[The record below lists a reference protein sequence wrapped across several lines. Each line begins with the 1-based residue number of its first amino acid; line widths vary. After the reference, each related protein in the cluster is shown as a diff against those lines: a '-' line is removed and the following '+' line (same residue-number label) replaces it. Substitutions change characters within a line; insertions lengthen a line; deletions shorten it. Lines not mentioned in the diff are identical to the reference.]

1 MLKNKKIYIYAVFSK
16 SLSHD
21 FSNKKSFQIKKKMP
35 SSVSIL
41 CQIKSKKL
49 DGGFINGMAIYM
61 DSQEMSKD
69 FHYGFYKKQISP
81 CLHDLEIGDYVLMC
95 GKCVFDKE

>member
-1 MLKNKKIYIYAVFSK
+1 
-16 SLSHD
+16 
-21 FSNKKSFQIKKKMP
+21 MP

-49 DGGFINGMAIYM
+49 DGGFINGLAIYM

-69 FHYGFYKKQISP
+69 FYYGFYKKQISP
-81 CLHDLEIGDYVLMC
+81 FLHDLEIGDHVLIC
-95 GKCVFDKE
+95 GKCVFNKENMHVNINYIFYHPNIIIKILIITLKI